1 MVVPL
6 SGTTSVD
13 NLTMKVFRT
22 FRKTVKSDETLLVR
36 RTKSVVLLNCN
47 INQIRQAE
55 IDHFD

>member
-22 FRKTVKSDETLLVR
+22 FRKTVKSDETLLVL
-36 RTKSVVLLNCN
+36 SVVLLNCN